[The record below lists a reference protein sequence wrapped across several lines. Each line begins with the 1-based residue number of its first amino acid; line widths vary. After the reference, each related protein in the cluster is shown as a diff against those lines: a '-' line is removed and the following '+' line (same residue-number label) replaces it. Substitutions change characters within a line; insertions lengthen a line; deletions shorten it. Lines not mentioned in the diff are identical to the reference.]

1 MAWRVGD
8 QRRSGGGDRPWGAA
22 RRRWR
27 LGSCFG
33 CANYAGTFDKSLRRA
48 AARALRQRPL
58 QPPGDGADA
67 VGAAQDLGGGGG
79 AVRSEE
85 RRVGEECVKTSR
97 SRWAPDTYQQKDADS
112 ATHKKRKQ

>member
-48 AARALRQRPL
+48 AARALPQRPQ
-58 QPPGDGADA
+58 QPPGDAAGA
-67 VGAAQDLGGGGG
+67 VGDEQVLGGDGGPVGGAQDCEIGRPAGRERGW
-79 AVRSEE
+79 EE
-85 RRVGEECVKTSR
+85 GLASVVALTL
-97 SRWAPDTYQQKDADS
+97 
-112 ATHKKRKQ
+112 KKKNKK